1 MQSTSR
7 SNDTPDGQKG
17 NLKKMLRVITRDVQI
32 FNENYHSLHKK
43 QNKKKRPKKYA

>member
-32 FNENYHSLHKK
+32 FNENYHVSTKNKTKK
-43 QNKKKRPKKYA
+43 EA